1 MSKKQDR
8 QGVRTAADL
17 ERKYNLGQ
25 SVSQAYVQSTVKTSI
40 EASENEVKRY
50 VDSKVDYVDEEL
62 EQVLSE
68 VPQII
73 NDSLMAAKDSGE
85 FNGPAGPE
93 GPQGPKG
100 DTGATGPQGPE
111 GPPGPQGPEGPSGDS
126 SFTIVTVEA
135 DSLNTEVIASDM
147 TFQEIEEAVIF
158 GYDVIVKLLSEE
170 NPNIYLQMTAHIPGL
185 EIDFT
190 GFYNGVPLLLQI
202 FAD

>member
-25 SVSQAYVQSTVKTSI
+25 SVSQAYVQSTVKTSV

-73 NDSLMAAKDSGE
+73 NNSLMAAKDSGE
-85 FNGPAGPE
+85 FDGPPGPE
-93 GPQGPKG
+93 GPQGP
-100 DTGATGPQGPE
+100 P
-111 GPPGPQGPEGPSGDS
+111 GPSGDS

-147 TFQEIEEAVIF
+147 TFQEIEEAVIS
-158 GYDVIVKLLSEE
+158 GCDVIVKLLSEE
-170 NPNIYLQMTAHIPGL
+170 NQNIYLQMTTHIPGL